1 MLPVQALPGMRGSFP
16 PHGGGNSEEQC
27 ISDLAGGGGQV
38 YVRHRS
44 ETKTQ
49 SFGQDG
55 DTPFFWT
62 LEGLNFPLL
71 ARMLSDIS

>member
-1 MLPVQALPGMRGSFP
+1 ME
-16 PHGGGNSEEQC
+16 GGILKNNAFRT
-27 ISDLAGGGGQV
+27 LLGGGQV